1 MPETITGTS
10 MASDAI
16 APSSQPDVVKAKP
29 VSALSR
35 FFSIENRYLPPMLIT
50 TILLVGQLSYGLLE
64 SFTRTALAIAAAM
77 LLELAL
83 GRLFYG
89 KYPHL
94 ASSYIS
100 GISVGILIRSPAFW
114 PYALCSAISITSKY
128 VIRWKDRHLWNPS
141 NFAICAML
149 LLAPEAVATL
159 SIQWGNNLYP
169 MLIVWTLG
177 ALITWRVNR
186 FHITATYVISFLAFA
201 ALRGLIT
208 GHGFLAEVAPI
219 TGPMYQLFI
228 FFMITDPKT
237 TVKSKGAQCLV
248 AFLVA
253 AMEMVLRLA
262 ENIHAPYY
270 ALTIVGPVAMAIQI
284 WWDSRKQAS
293 GSAQA
298 AAA

>member
-10 MASDAI
+10 MTSEVAA
-16 APSSQPDVVKAKP
+16 APSSQPDAAQAKSA
-29 VSALSR
+29 SALSR
-35 FFSIENRYLPPMLIT
+35 FFSIENRYLAPMLIT
-50 TILLVGQLSYGLLE
+50 SILLVGQISYGLLE
-64 SFTRTALAIAAAM
+64 SFTRTALAIGVAM

-89 KYPHL
+89 KFPHL

-128 VIRWKDRHLWNPS
+128 VIRWKGRHLWNPS
-141 NFAICAML
+141 NFAICALL
-149 LLAPEAVATL
+149 LLAPEAVSTL
-159 SIQWGNNLYP
+159 SIQWGNAIWP

-186 FHITATYVISFLAFA
+186 FHITATYVGSFIVFA

-228 FFMITDPKT
+228 FFMITDPRT
-237 TVKSKGAQCLV
+237 TVKQKWAQCLV

-270 ALTIVGPVAMAIQI
+270 ALTIVGPAALAFEI
-284 WWDSRKQAS
+284 WWSMRKQTGAKT
-293 GSAQA
+293 
-298 AAA
+298 